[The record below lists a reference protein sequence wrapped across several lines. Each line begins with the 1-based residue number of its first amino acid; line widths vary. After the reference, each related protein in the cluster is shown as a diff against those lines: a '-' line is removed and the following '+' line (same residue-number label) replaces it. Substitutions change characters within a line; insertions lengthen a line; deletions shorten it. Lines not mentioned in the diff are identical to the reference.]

1 MTNPNQFINSICS
14 LLIGFIIITT
24 INDLGFD
31 RFDFRD
37 RSPIHRKVDKML
49 SLALN
54 PAQFKMMEIKRSCY

>member
-1 MTNPNQFINSICS
+1 MTKPNQFINSICS
-14 LLIGFIIITT
+14 LLIGSIIITA

-31 RFDFRD
+31 RFDFCD
-37 RSPIHRKVDKML
+37 RLPVYRKVDKML